1 LEPFDFNIDPMDE
14 KELRDR
20 AMQNGYKVLSGE
32 ITIDDLLFTSG
43 IIDLVYLPFDFYEL
57 LTQEQFNEVIS
68 DEMVQY
74 FENIE
79 QFEKCKFLKEMTY
92 YQYCELFD
100 EFYGKI

>member
-1 LEPFDFNIDPMDE
+1 MDE

-20 AMQNGYKVLSGE
+20 AMQNGYNVLSGK

-57 LTQEQFNEVIS
+57 LCEEEFNKIVNG
-68 DEMVQY
+68 DMVEY
-74 FENIE
+74 FEKRE
-79 QFEKCKFLKEMTY
+79 EFEKCKFLKEIHYSTY
-92 YQYCELFD
+92 CQLFD